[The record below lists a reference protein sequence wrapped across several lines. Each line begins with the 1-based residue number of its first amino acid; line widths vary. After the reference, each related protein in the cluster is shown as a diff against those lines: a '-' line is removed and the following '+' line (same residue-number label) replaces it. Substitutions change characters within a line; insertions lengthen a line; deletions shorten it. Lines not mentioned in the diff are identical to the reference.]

1 MSHSPVRSLPVII
14 YYYCAN
20 QPAGRSFHFPNVV
33 NRQTERN
40 PSGKQRLPVTV
51 GRHAKITAYHPTNVA
66 ATCVYKTCVYV
77 FRPKDIISR
86 YIVVVSNYAVARRSA
101 AIRRRHYR
109 AVEDNGVVP
118 PHRRRRLGFSVS
130 IRYRA
135 NRMSVRSARN
145 YWPRPVAERLL
156 SKVKYDRWRTWTRIS
171 GGGEVNFLKRTTKQD
186 TLETLTGYSRL
197 TNTL

>member
-1 MSHSPVRSLPVII
+1 VSHSPVRSLPVII

-77 FRPKDIISR
+77 FRPKDFISR

-118 PHRRRRLGFSVS
+118 PPIVVVRVFRFRYGTAPTECPSGVRAIIGRVPSPNVYYQRLNTADGVLGPEF
-130 IRYRA
+130 R
-135 NRMSVRSARN
+135 
-145 YWPRPVAERLL
+145 
-156 SKVKYDRWRTWTRIS
+156 
-171 GGGEVNFLKRTTKQD
+171 GGG
-186 TLETLTGYSRL
+186 S
-197 TNTL
+197 